1 MIYEERRITLKRGQ
15 VESFVAQFKESTLPA
30 IRSHGGE
37 TLCTL
42 SGLIGDPSEEMMQ
55 ITAYPD
61 MAAWTDAQDAF
72 GTSRMENID
81 TEAVRHLKPIAYRPK
96 ETIPD
101 EDLRGFYGHRRF
113 FISPDDLDEFVHCS
127 ENGIWPR
134 IEAQDARILGLWTT
148 VASTTP
154 QEVVLLTG
162 YHGPA
167 HWEET
172 RALGDR
178 PQQIDPDI
186 WNRGRELGQRRRDMT
201 IKSWVRLMRRL
212 EV

>member
-1 MIYEERRITLKRGQ
+1 
-15 VESFVAQFKESTLPA
+15 
-30 IRSHGGE
+30 
-37 TLCTL
+37 
-42 SGLIGDPSEEMMQ
+42 MMQ
-55 ITAYPD
+55 VTAYPNVE
-61 MAAWTDAQDAF
+61 AWTSAQEAF
-72 GTSRMENID
+72 ETSRMEHIQAE
-81 TEAVRHLKPIAYRPK
+81 TVRLLRPIAIRPK
-96 ETIPD
+96 ETVPD

-113 FISPDDLDEFVHCS
+113 FISPDDLAEFVHCS

-172 RALGDR
+172 RGWQPDR
-178 PQQIDPDI
+178 RGIDAET
-186 WNRGRELGQRRRDMT
+186 WARSRELGPRRRELT
-201 IKSWVRLMRRL
+201 INSWVRLMQRL
-212 EV
+212 EI